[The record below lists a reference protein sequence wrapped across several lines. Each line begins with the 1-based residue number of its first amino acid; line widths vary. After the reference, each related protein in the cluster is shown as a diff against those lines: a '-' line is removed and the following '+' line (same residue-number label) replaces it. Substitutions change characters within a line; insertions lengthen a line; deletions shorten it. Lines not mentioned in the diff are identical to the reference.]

1 MARYNVILAGP
12 ADENKPQ
19 VREAVCPTAVLPGT
33 VLIGNGA
40 NFAQAGA
47 NTTARVYLAQDN
59 YLALKDVD
67 TAWPAGDRVV
77 GLHLQDDE
85 LYNVRVPTGQNLA
98 HDTPLTTSA
107 AGKLVAATTGQRI
120 LFYAAEAYNNT
131 SGADQL
137 VRARAANIN
146 NLPAA

>member
-12 ADENKPQ
+12 ADKVKPQ
-19 VREAVCPTAVLPGT
+19 VREAICATAVLPGT
-33 VLIGNGA
+33 VLIGSGA

-47 NTTARVYLAQDN
+47 NATARAYLAQDN
-59 YLALKDVD
+59 YLAMKDVD

-77 GLHLQDDE
+77 GLVLQDDE
-85 LYNVRVPTGQNLA
+85 LYNVRVPTGQNVV
-98 HDTPLTTSA
+98 HDSPLTTNS
-107 AGKLVAATTGQRI
+107 AGKLVLATTGQRV
-120 LFYAAEAYNNT
+120 LFFAGETYNNT

-137 VRARAANIN
+137 VRARVANT

>member
-12 ADENKPQ
+12 ADKVKPQ
-19 VREAVCPTAVLPGT
+19 VREAICAAAVLPGT
-33 VLIGNGA
+33 VVVASGL

-47 NTTARVYLAQDN
+47 NATARAYLVQDN

-77 GLHLQDDE
+77 GLNLQDDE
-85 LYNVRVPTGQNLA
+85 LYNVRVPTGQNIA
-98 HDTPLTTSA
+98 HDAPLTTNA
-107 AGKLVAATTGQRI
+107 AGKLVLATTGQRI
-120 LFYAAEAYNNT
+120 LFFAAEAYNNT

-137 VRARAANIN
+137 VRARTANT

>member
-12 ADENKPQ
+12 ADKIKPQ
-19 VREAVCPTAVLPGT
+19 VREAICPTAVLPGT

-47 NTTARVYLAQDN
+47 NATARAYLAQDN
-59 YLALKDVD
+59 YLALKGVD
-67 TAWPAGDRVV
+67 DAWPAGDRVV
-77 GLHLQDDE
+77 GISLQDED
-85 LYNVRVPTGQNLA
+85 LYNVRVPTGQNIV
-98 HDTPLTTSA
+98 HDSPLTTNA
-107 AGKLVAATTGQRI
+107 AGKLVLATTGQRI
-120 LFYAAEAYNNT
+120 LFFAAEAYNNT

-137 VRARAANIN
+137 VRAKVAVT

>member
-12 ADENKPQ
+12 ADKVKPQ

-47 NTTARVYLAQDN
+47 NPTARVYLAQDN
-59 YLALKDVD
+59 YLAMKDTD

-85 LYNVRVPTGQNLA
+85 LYNVRIPTGTNVV
-98 HDTPLTTSA
+98 HDSPLTANA
-107 AGKLVAATTGQRI
+107 AGKLVLATTGQRV
-120 LFYAAEAYNNT
+120 LFYATEAYNNT
-131 SGADQL
+131 TGADQL
-137 VRARAANIN
+137 VRAKAAVT

>member
-1 MARYNVILAGP
+1 MARFNVILAGP

-19 VREAVCPTAVLPGT
+19 VREAICPTAVLPGT

-40 NFAQAGA
+40 AFAQAGA
-47 NTTARVYLAQDN
+47 NAVARAYLAQDN
-59 YLALKDVD
+59 YLAMKGVD
-67 TAWPAGDRVV
+67 DAWPAGDRVV
-77 GLHLQDDE
+77 GLHLQE
-85 LYNVRVPTGQNLA
+85 SKLYNVRVPTGQNIA
-98 HDTPLTTSA
+98 HDSPLTTNS
-107 AGKLVAATTGQRI
+107 AGKLVLATTGQRI

-137 VRARAANIN
+137 VRAKPANT

>member
-12 ADENKPQ
+12 ADKVKPQ
-19 VREAVCPTAVLPGT
+19 VREAICATAVLPGT
-33 VLIGNGA
+33 VLVASGA
-40 NFAQAGA
+40 SFAQAGA
-47 NTTARVYLAQDN
+47 NTTARVYLAQDD

-77 GLHLQDDE
+77 GITLQDDD
-85 LYNVRVPTGQNLA
+85 LYNVRVPTGQNLV
-98 HDTPLTTSA
+98 HDSPLTTNG
-107 AGKLVAATTGQRI
+107 AGKLVLATTGQRV

-137 VRARAANIN
+137 VRARVAIT

>member
-12 ADENKPQ
+12 ADKVKPQ
-19 VREAVCPTAVLPGT
+19 VREAVCVAAVLPGT
-33 VLIGNGA
+33 MVVASGL

-47 NTTARVYLAQDN
+47 NATARAYLVQDN

-77 GLHLQDDE
+77 GLNLQDDE
-85 LYNVRVPTGQNLA
+85 LYNVRVPTGQNIA
-98 HDTPLTTSA
+98 HDAPLTTNA
-107 AGKLVAATTGQRI
+107 AGKLVLATTGQRI
-120 LFYAAEAYNNT
+120 LFFAAEAYNNT
-131 SGADQL
+131 SGTDQL
-137 VRARAANIN
+137 VRARTANT